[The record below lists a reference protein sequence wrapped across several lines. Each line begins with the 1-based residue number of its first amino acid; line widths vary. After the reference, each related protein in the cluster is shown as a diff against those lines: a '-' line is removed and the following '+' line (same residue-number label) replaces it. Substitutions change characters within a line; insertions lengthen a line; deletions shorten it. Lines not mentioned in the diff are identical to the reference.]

1 MHTEAQ
7 VTTASGQ
14 IYLKKLCRH
23 FAHKV
28 PATLTGDQ
36 GIIEFPFGR
45 CRIDTTPDHM
55 RFVIDI
61 EDTHEVA
68 DAERVVTEH
77 LLRMARGDNLDV
89 RWVRIEQ

>member
-1 MHTEAQ
+1 MNNGLHVGNLACVQFHPRIKNMHTEAQ

-28 PATLTGDQ
+28 PEMCL
-36 GIIEFPFGR
+36 
-45 CRIDTTPDHM
+45 
-55 RFVIDI
+55 VIDI

-77 LLRMARGDNLDV
+77 LLRLVRGDTLDV
-89 RWVRIEQ
+89 RWVRSEQ